1 MAYKDKAKQA
11 EYMRKYHVKNRER
24 LNAVSRQYGKD
35 HPRDRREYFR
45 QQYLANREARIAQAK
60 VCTRV
65 RADRNIAWVVE
76 YLVQH
81 PCSKC
86 GAVEHLDFH
95 HPGLR
100 EDKDQ
105 VGRLVHRGASLERI
119 QEEIDRCVVLCRS
132 CHRKHHNRERRRHG
146 EDSFRETCAQG

>member
-11 EYMRKYHVKNRER
+11 EYMRQYYEKHRKR
-24 LNAVSRQYGKD
+24 LNAASRQYEKD
-35 HPRDRREYFR
+35 HPRDRKEYLR
-45 QQYLANREARIAQAK
+45 QQYLANREERIAEAMVNTQQ
-60 VCTRV
+60 
-65 RADRNIAWVVE
+65 RADRNIAWITG
-76 YLVQH
+76 YLAQH

-95 HPGLR
+95 HPGPR

-105 VGRLVHRGASLERI
+105 VGRLVHRGASLGRI

-132 CHRKHHNRERRRHG
+132 CHRKHHNRERRRRG
-146 EDSFRETCAQG
+146 EDSLREVCAQR